1 MRFRMSFINASL
13 IPLNSITIGFAS
25 IIALAFGSF
34 LNVVIYRLPLMISGY
49 ADASSQRINLL
60 NPSQCTHC
68 HYNLRP
74 LDNIPVLSYV
84 MLKGRCR
91 NCKINVSIR
100 YPSIEII
107 STIICVYTLA
117 EYGITIVTIA
127 LCLLWLSLIALAF
140 IDFKHL
146 LLPDTITIPLI
157 LIGLT
162 LNFFDGLSSFG
173 NSVAGALLGYL
184 LLFAIAVSF
193 GLIIK
198 KKTMGN
204 GDFKLF
210 AAIGAWFGFAS
221 LPVILLLSSL
231 YSVLIYFLLPND
243 RKNKYIPYGTAIAI
257 ATFTFWIFQK
267 PINNF
272 IFY

>member
-1 MRFRMSFINASL
+1 MSFIHASL
-13 IPLNSITIGFAS
+13 IPLNILTITFAP

-34 LNVVIYRLPLMISGY
+34 LNVVIYRSPLIIAGY
-49 ADASSQRINLL
+49 PSV
-60 NPSQCTHC
+60 PSQKVNLFNMSECTHC
-68 HYNLRP
+68 HYKLKA
-74 LDNIPVLSYV
+74 LDNIPIISYL
-84 MLKGRCR
+84 MLKGRCKKC
-91 NCKINVSIR
+91 NSQISKR
-100 YPSIEII
+100 YPAVELI
-107 STIICVYTLA
+107 STIVCTYTLMVC
-117 EYGITIVTIA
+117 GISITSIM
-127 LCLLWLSLIALAF
+127 LCFLWLSLIALAF

-146 LLPDTITIPLI
+146 LLPDAITIPLI

-162 LNFFDGLSSFG
+162 LNVFDGLTSFG

-184 LLFAIAVSF
+184 LLFSIAVSF

-210 AAIGAWFGFAS
+210 AAVGAWFGLTS
-221 LPVILLLSSL
+221 LPVIMLLSSL
-231 YSVLIYFLLPND
+231 CSIIIYFLLPND
-243 RKNKYIPYGTAIAI
+243 QKIKYVPYGTAIAI
-257 ATFTFWIFQK
+257 ATFTFWIFQT

>member
-1 MRFRMSFINASL
+1 MSFINASL
-13 IPLNSITIGFAS
+13 IPLNYITIGFSA
-25 IIALAFGSF
+25 IIALSFGSF
-34 LNVVIYRLPLMISGY
+34 LNMVIYRLPLMIAGCS
-49 ADASSQRINLL
+49 AVASQKINLL
-60 NPSQCTHC
+60 KPSQCTHC
-68 HYNLRP
+68 HYKLNI

-91 NCKINVSIR
+91 NCKINLSIR
-100 YPSIEII
+100 YPSVEII

-117 EYGITIVTIA
+117 VYGITIVTIA

-162 LNFFDGLSSFG
+162 LNLFNGLTSFG

-184 LLFAIAVSF
+184 FLFAIAVSF

-198 KKTMGN
+198 KKTMGK

-221 LPVILLLSSL
+221 LPVILLLSSFC
-231 YSVLIYFLLPND
+231 SIIIYFLLSND
-243 RKNKYIPYGTAIAI
+243 QKNKYIPYGTAIAI
-257 ATFTFWIFQK
+257 ATFTYWIFQK